1 VLLAAT
7 FTAIGFAFDAGSGNR
22 QLSFVFAA
30 CYFIGCVLAVLAVR
44 QSGIFTA
51 VIQPPLLLFV
61 SVPSAYFLFTSG
73 QESGLKDLLI
83 NCAYPLIER
92 FPLMFFTAA
101 AALLVGVGRWY
112 HGKST
117 RTSAPRADSGE
128 KSGSGLAASMSSKLS
143 SLLGGPSDDED
154 DVEEAAPPRRRR
166 SAEASTRKPAKRTT
180 PPRSR
185 HARPPDTEIIEP
197 VADRPRRSRSGR
209 QGEPPASEPRRKPRT
224 SSTSRRSVPPERR
237 SSERRSSERRSS
249 ERRTG
254 YERQERHRR
263 PDDYQPREPH
273 SSNGNGTH
281 HPFSQVRYRG
291 AQDGIDGPDYRP
303 RRRTPRDR
311 DADNWEYDI

>member
-166 SAEASTRKPAKRTT
+166 SAEASTRTGRAVPAR
-180 PPRSR
+180 
-185 HARPPDTEIIEP
+185 
-197 VADRPRRSRSGR
+197 ADR
-209 QGEPPASEPRRKPRT
+209 A
-224 SSTSRRSVPPERR
+224 SRRLPNRAANRAHHRPRVDQFRPSGAVPSGAVPSDAVPSGAPATNVKSDIAVQTTISPENRTAATEMGHTTRFRR
-237 SSERRSSERRSS
+237 CATEG
-249 ERRTG
+249 RRT
-254 YERQERHRR
+254 E
-263 PDDYQPREPH
+263 
-273 SSNGNGTH
+273 
-281 HPFSQVRYRG
+281 
-291 AQDGIDGPDYRP
+291 
-303 RRRTPRDR
+303 
-311 DADNWEYDI
+311 